1 MAEDLREAVKAS
13 IKSEKPPNFGGMLV
27 VDFFEVMLRGLIRV
41 LRRLISRGI

>member
-13 IKSEKPPNFGGMLV
+13 IKSEKPPNFGGMLAI
-27 VDFFEVMLRGLIRV
+27 DFFEVMLRGLIRA